1 MTQPSTKEYIQHR
14 RREVQREFRR
24 EFHRVVA
31 SIRQRNPT
39 NKAYTK
45 YHAKLHGTVTTWLL
59 SIQSA
64 IEVAAGAGEPP
75 ARQVWHEQPLG
86 FGVTGLES
94 LARRRCHSRD
104 TPLPVHTLISA
115 GQAIEEFLVEVFDL
129 STPPPVVDEPWKPEE
144 APSLSELGID
154 LDKEKTNLDLSR

>member
-1 MTQPSTKEYIQHR
+1 MTQPSTNEYIQHR
-14 RREVQREFRR
+14 QREVQREFRR

-31 SIRQRNPT
+31 AIRQRNPT
-39 NKAYTK
+39 NDAYTK

-59 SIQSA
+59 SIQST
-64 IEVAAGAGEPP
+64 IEMAARGGEPT

-86 FGVTGLES
+86 FGVSGLES
-94 LARRRCHSRD
+94 LVRRRRHSCD

-115 GQAIEEFLVEVFDL
+115 GQAIEEFLVEVVDL

-144 APSLSELGID
+144 TPSLSELGID
-154 LDKEKTNLDLSR
+154 LDEEKLDLNLS